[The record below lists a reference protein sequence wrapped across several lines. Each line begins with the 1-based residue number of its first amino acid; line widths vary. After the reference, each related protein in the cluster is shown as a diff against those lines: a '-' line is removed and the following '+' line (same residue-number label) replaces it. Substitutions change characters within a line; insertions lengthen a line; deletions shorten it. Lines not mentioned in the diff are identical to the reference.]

1 MAISTEEFRSI
12 EQVTER
18 LRCRFPG
25 LRPETV
31 RSAVDM
37 VHHQYDGRPIREFVP
52 VLVEREVKDVLEVEN
67 GRGARV

>member
-18 LRCRFPG
+18 LRGRFPE
-25 LRPETV
+25 LQPETV
-31 RSAVDM
+31 RSVVDT

-52 VLVEREVKDVLEVEN
+52 VLVEREVKDALEVEN
-67 GRGARV
+67 RRVARV